1 MTARYQHLLSPL
13 TVGSTT
19 LPHRV
24 IMGSMHTGLE
34 EKDGGE
40 HELAAFYVERVRG
53 GAGLIVTGGVS
64 PNPEGAA
71 RHHGAHLS
79 TEDQLPRHHVVT
91 TAVHEAGGLIALQLM
106 HSGRYAMHERAVAPS
121 PIRAPINKVT
131 PRELS
136 ESDVERT
143 VEDFARAAY
152 LARQAGYDGVEI
164 MGSEGYLINE
174 FLVEHTNRRTDR
186 WGGSPPAR
194 RRFATEIVRRV
205 RERTG
210 PDFLVMYRLSAL
222 DLVPDAQE
230 FEEVLT
236 LGREVETAGAS
247 IINTG
252 IGWHEARIPTIATSV
267 PGAGF
272 TWVSRALRENLRIPI
287 ATVNRINTPE
297 LAQEVL
303 ARGDADLV
311 TMARPF
317 LADAAFVAKARE
329 GQSDSINTC
338 IACNQ
343 ACLDHTFTGRRMSC
357 LVNPR
362 AMRETELVLGPT
374 RTAEEIAV
382 VGAGP
387 AGLAF
392 AEAAAQRGHRVT
404 LFEEQPELGG
414 QLQLARRIP
423 GKEDYQHTVRYFTT
437 RLRELGV
444 TVHTGHRA
452 APEDLAFA
460 DRVVIAT
467 GVHPRR
473 PGIPGDTGPTVLG
486 YKEVL
491 EGAPVGDRV
500 AVIGAGGIGYD
511 VAHFLTHNPSA
522 DFYAEWGI
530 DRSLEARGGLLTPAP
545 EPPMRRVTV
554 LQRSTTKPG
563 SRLGPTTGWI
573 HRLELRM
580 AHVRFIT
587 GVEYQEITDRG
598 IRMTAPT
605 PEAAGAHARA
615 GGGLALEAPRVETLL
630 EVDTVVLCA
639 GQESRTEL
647 ALELAGDVRPVHV
660 IGGADVAAEL
670 DAKRAIKQA
679 VELAAALP

>member
-1 MTARYQHLLSPL
+1 MTAPYPHLLSPL
-13 TVGSTT
+13 TVGSTV

-53 GAGLIVTGGVS
+53 GAGLIITGGVS
-64 PNPEGAA
+64 PNSEGAT
-71 RHHGAHLS
+71 RPGGAHLS
-79 TEDQLPRHHVVT
+79 REDQLPRHRVVT
-91 TAVHEAGGLIALQLM
+91 DAVHRAGGLIALQLM
-106 HSGRYAMHERAVAPS
+106 HAGRYAMHGEAVAPS

-136 ESDVERT
+136 GSDVERT
-143 VEDFARAAY
+143 VDDFTNAAH
-152 LARQAGYDGVEI
+152 LAQQAGYDGVEL

-174 FLVEHTNRRTDR
+174 FLVEHTNQRTDR
-186 WGGSPPAR
+186 WGGSPRAR

-210 PDFLVMYRLSAL
+210 PDFLVLYRLSAL

-230 FEEVLT
+230 FEEVLA
-236 LGREVETAGAS
+236 LGREVEEAGAS
-247 IINTG
+247 VINTG

-272 TWVSRALRENLRIPI
+272 TWVSRALRENLTIPI

-297 LAQEVL
+297 LAEEVL

-311 TMARPF
+311 CMARPF
-317 LADAAFVAKARE
+317 LADAAFVAKARDARPE
-329 GQSDSINTC
+329 RINTC

-343 ACLDHTFTGRRMSC
+343 ACLDHTFTGQRMSC
-357 LVNPR
+357 LVNPQ

-374 RTAEEIAV
+374 RTAEQIAV

-392 AEAAAQRGHRVT
+392 AEAAAERGHRVT
-404 LFEEQPELGG
+404 LFEEQAEPGG
-414 QLQLARRIP
+414 QFLLARRVP
-423 GKEDYQHTVRYFTT
+423 GKEEYGHTIRYFTT

-444 TVHTGHRA
+444 TVRTGHRA
-452 APEDLAFA
+452 TADDLAFA

-467 GVHPRR
+467 GVHPRQ
-473 PGIPGDTGPTVLG
+473 PGIPGDGGPTVLG
-486 YKEVL
+486 YRDVL
-491 EGAPVGDRV
+491 EGAPVGPRV

-511 VAHFLTHNPSA
+511 VAHFLTHDPSA

-545 EPPMRRVTV
+545 EAPLRQVTV

-580 AHVRFIT
+580 ANVRFMT

-598 IRMTAPT
+598 VRVTVPAPDSVD
-605 PEAAGAHARA
+605 ERAKEGGAV
-615 GGGLALEAPRVETLL
+615 ALEVPRVETLV

-639 GQESRTEL
+639 GQESRNEL
-647 ALELAGDVRPVHV
+647 VRELAGDSRPVHV